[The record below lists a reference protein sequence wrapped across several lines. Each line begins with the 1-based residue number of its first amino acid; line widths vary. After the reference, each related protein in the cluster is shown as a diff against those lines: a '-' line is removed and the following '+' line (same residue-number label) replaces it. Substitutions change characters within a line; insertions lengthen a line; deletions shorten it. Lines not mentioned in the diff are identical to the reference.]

1 MLQNYVAIRTL
12 SKSFNDLDYTSQ
24 TSDICVSCEIKR
36 STVFT
41 LRGICK
47 DSYLETEYFPTICGG
62 HIGFIGNKMNI
73 W

>member
-12 SKSFNDLDYTSQ
+12 SKSFNDLDYTWR
-24 TSDICVSCEIKR
+24 SDICVSCEIER

-41 LRGICK
+41 LRGSCM

-62 HIGFIGNKMNI
+62 HIGFIGNKMSI